1 MKKLSL
7 LLLSLLSLSGCKTY
21 LIRPTYTPTGNLSY
35 DNLMKELPVNLKVND
50 NRKEKIFICY
60 YFNTVIPESGGN
72 YGVHHWEMESPS
84 REIVEQALIQ
94 AMQDYGYVLAKDA
107 PITFD
112 VTLRKFLYFEN
123 THKKVGIFTADIEL
137 DVMVQKT
144 NQIFAKKR
152 IATTFDRKPTLFGHA
167 VQIEPT
173 LSSCLSN
180 VVEKVASDLEITNG
194 IKRAYGKE
202 IVIKE
207 TPEITFPEIEIKK
220 PKEVPKTEKVPEQ
233 PVISQGT
240 GFLFAK
246 SGLVATNYHV
256 VSERKDLRVFLPESN
271 VSFYANVELKDIS
284 NDLVILRLTNFD
296 YEHIYFGEIPY
307 AIKSS
312 STVQLGE
319 QVFTLG
325 FPLGKLLG
333 ESAKFSDGTISS
345 LSGLMG
351 TANLFQINNPIQP
364 GNSGGPLFDK
374 RGNVVGIV
382 LASLDAK
389 FFYEKLDTIPQNVNF
404 AIKSD
409 YLISLISMLPE
420 KDSILS
426 RKGSLQNKT
435 QEEQVNAL
443 IPYIITVYVR

>member
-1 MKKLSL
+1 MNEMPVKL
-7 LLLSLLSLSGCKTY
+7 
-21 LIRPTYTPTGNLSY
+21 R
-35 DNLMKELPVNLKVND
+35 VND
-50 NRKEKIFICY
+50 SRKEKIFIRHP
-60 YFNTVIPESGGN
+60 FNTNISESGGN
-72 YGVHHWEMESPS
+72 YGFHHYELPSSS

-94 AMQDYGYVLAKDA
+94 AMQDYGCVLSEDA
-107 PITFD
+107 PITID

-123 THKKVGIFTADIEL
+123 NQKEGHIFTADIQL
-137 DVMVQKT
+137 DVIVKKS
-144 NQIFAKKR
+144 NQLFAKKR
-152 IATTFDRKPTLFGHA
+152 ISTKIDKKFDLFRFHE
-167 VQIEPT
+167 QPEST
-173 LSSCLSN
+173 LSLCLSN
-180 VVEKVASDLEITNG
+180 VVENVASDLEITNG
-194 IKRAYGKE
+194 IKRAYGKR
-202 IVIKE
+202 IVAK
-207 TPEITFPEIEIKK
+207 TPPEISPPKLEIKK
-220 PKEVPKTEKVPEQ
+220 PKGNGKTPKVKKAPEQ

-256 VSERKDLRVFLPESN
+256 VSEREDLRVFFPETN
-271 VSFYANVELKDIS
+271 VSFVANVELKDIS
-284 NDLVILRLTNFD
+284 NDLVILRLTNFV
-296 YEHIYFGEIPY
+296 YEEIFSEEIPY
-307 AIKSS
+307 AIKRSN
-312 STVQLGE
+312 TVQLGE
-319 QVFTLG
+319 KVFTLG

-333 ESAKFSDGTISS
+333 SSAKFSDGTVSS
-345 LSGLMG
+345 LSGLLG

-374 RGNVVGIV
+374 HGNVVGIV

-426 RKGSLQNKT
+426 RKGSLQDKT